1 MKGLTEA
8 QKDVVLRQ
16 FVQGNEAE
24 IGLGYKEFYSQVHI
38 AAKHIGA
45 LKKWILHQG
54 RLGLKDLDPQDY
66 LNLIMSEDGLASVM
80 DELDEAGI
88 SYSYLCANS
97 SGEVALRPGK

>member
-1 MKGLTEA
+1 MKGLIEA
-8 QKDVVLRQ
+8 QEDIVLRQ

-24 IGLGYKEFYSQVHI
+24 IGFGYKEFYSQVRI
-38 AAKHIGA
+38 ASKQIGA

-54 RLGLKDLDPQDY
+54 RLGLKDLNPQDY

-97 SGEVALRPGK
+97 SGEVALRPSK